1 MELIFWIF
9 VGGIVGW
16 IILTTSTGD
25 HQNIYLNVLVGIAGG
40 LIIGCLMPSY
50 LNVDTPYN
58 GGFDFQ
64 ALGSL
69 IVGAL
74 AILSVASLFMQRN
87 SR

>member
-1 MELIFWIF
+1 MGLIFWVF

-16 IILTTSTGD
+16 IILTSSTGD
-25 HQNIYLNVLVGIAGG
+25 HQNIYLNILVGVAGG

-50 LNVDTPYN
+50 LSVATSENS
-58 GGFDFQ
+58 GFDFQ

-74 AILSVASLFMQRN
+74 AILSIATLFAQRD
-87 SR
+87 

>member
-1 MELIFWIF
+1 MDLIFWIF

-50 LNVDTPYN
+50 LSIDAPVD
-58 GGFDFQ
+58 GGFDFP

-69 IVGAL
+69 IVGAM
-74 AILSVASLFMQRN
+74 AVLSIASLFM
-87 SR
+87 SRDSR

>member
-1 MELIFWIF
+1 MGLIFWIF

-40 LIIGCLMPSY
+40 LIIGCLMPSF
-50 LNVDTPYN
+50 LSADAS
-58 GGFDFQ
+58 GISGFDFQ

-74 AILSVASLFMQRN
+74 AILSVVALFVR
-87 SR
+87 RDT

>member
-1 MELIFWIF
+1 MGLIFWVF

-25 HQNIYLNVLVGIAGG
+25 HQNIYLNILVGIAGG

-50 LNVDTPYN
+50 LNVATSEN
-58 GGFDFQ
+58 SGFDFQ

-74 AILSVASLFMQRN
+74 AILSIATLLTQRD
-87 SR
+87 

>member
-1 MELIFWIF
+1 MGLIFWIF

-50 LNVDTPYN
+50 VSTEASGNS
-58 GGFDFQ
+58 GFDFQ

-74 AILSVASLFMQRN
+74 AILSIATLFAQRD
-87 SR
+87 S